1 MSQEMVT
8 EVLDECKSGM
18 HKAIEALT
26 RELGRVRTGRASLTL
41 LDGIKID
48 YFGTLTPLNQVA
60 SLAIPESR
68 MISIQPWDTSVIPI
82 IEKAINK
89 SDLGIN
95 PSNDGKQIRLAIPRP
110 TEERRKE
117 LVKVVK
123 KIGETGK
130 ISLRSNR
137 RDAIEMLKSLEKDKD
152 ISEDENKRGQADIQK
167 LTDDF
172 VKKVDDIIVEK
183 EKEVMSI

>member
-1 MSQEMVT
+1 MSQDMVT
-8 EVLDECKSGM
+8 EVLDECKGGM
-18 HKAIEALT
+18 QKAIDALT

-68 MISIQPWDTSVIPI
+68 LISIQPWDNSVIPL

-95 PSNDGKQIRLAIPRP
+95 PTNDGKQIRLAIPRP

-123 KIGETGK
+123 KIGESGK

-152 ISEDENKRGQADIQK
+152 NTEDENKRGQVDIQK

-172 VKKVDDIIVEK
+172 VKQIDDIIIDK

>member
-1 MSQEMVT
+1 MVT
-8 EVLDECKSGM
+8 EVTDECKAGM
-18 HKAIEALT
+18 QKTVEALR
-26 RELGRVRTGRASLTL
+26 RELGRVRTGRASLSL

-48 YFGTLTPLNQVA
+48 YFGTPTPLNQVA

-68 MISIQPWDTSVIPI
+68 MISIQPWDHSVIPL

-123 KIGETGK
+123 KIGETSK

-152 ISEDENKRGQADIQK
+152 ITEDENKKGQAEIQR
-167 LTDDF
+167 LTDEY
-172 VKKVDDIIVEK
+172 VKQVDDVIVEK

>member
-1 MSQEMVT
+1 MLKQEMLKQGIS
-8 EVLDECKSGM
+8 VL
-18 HKAIEALT
+18 
-26 RELGRVRTGRASLTL
+26 R
-41 LDGIKID
+41 
-48 YFGTLTPLNQVA
+48 
-60 SLAIPESR
+60 
-68 MISIQPWDTSVIPI
+68 ISH
-82 IEKAINK
+82 
-89 SDLGIN
+89 DLGIN

-123 KIGETGK
+123 KIGETSK

-137 RDAIEMLKSLEKDKD
+137 RDGIEMLKSLEKDKD
-152 ISEDENKRGQADIQK
+152 VTEDENKKGQVEIQK

-172 VKKVDDIIVEK
+172 VKQVDAVIVEK

>member
-8 EVLDECKSGM
+8 EVLDECEGGM
-18 HKAIEALT
+18 QKAIEALT

-68 MISIQPWDTSVIPI
+68 LISIQPWDNSVIPL

-95 PSNDGKQIRLAIPRP
+95 PTNDGKQIRLAIPRP

-152 ISEDENKRGQADIQK
+152 ITEDENKRGQTDIQK

-172 VKKVDDIIVEK
+172 VKQIDDIIIDK

>member
-1 MSQEMVT
+1 MSREMVD
-8 EVLDECKSGM
+8 EVLDECKGGM
-18 HKAIEALT
+18 QKAIDALK
-26 RELGRVRTGRASLTL
+26 RELGRVRTGRASLAL

-48 YFGTLTPLNQVA
+48 YFGTQTPLNQVA

-68 MISIQPWDTSVIPI
+68 MITIQPWDSSVIPT

-95 PSNDGKQIRLAIPRP
+95 PTNDGKQIRLAIPRP
-110 TEERRKE
+110 TEERRRE

-123 KIGETGK
+123 KIGETAK

-152 ISEDENKRGQADIQK
+152 ITEDENKKGQSEVQK

-172 VKKVDDIIVEK
+172 VKKVDKIVTEK
-183 EKEVMSI
+183 EQEVMSI

>member
-1 MSQEMVT
+1 MVS
-8 EVLDECKSGM
+8 EVLDEGRSSMEKTV
-18 HKAIEALT
+18 EALR
-26 RELGRVRTGRASLTL
+26 RELGRVRTGRASLSL

-48 YFGTLTPLNQVA
+48 YFGTPTPLNQVA

-68 MISIQPWDTSVIPI
+68 LISIQPWDSSVIPA

-110 TEERRKE
+110 TEERRRE

-123 KIGETGK
+123 KIGETSK
-130 ISLRSNR
+130 ISLRSGR

-152 ISEDENKRGQADIQK
+152 ITEDENKRGQAEIQK
-167 LTDDF
+167 ITDEF
-172 VKKVDDIIVEK
+172 VKVVDDVIAEK

>member
-8 EVLDECKSGM
+8 EVIDECKAGM
-18 HKAIEALT
+18 QKAIEALT
-26 RELGRVRTGRASLTL
+26 RELGRVRTGRASLSL

-68 MISIQPWDTSVIPI
+68 MISIQPWEKSIIPT

-117 LVKVVK
+117 LVKVVR

-137 RDAIEMLKSLEKDKD
+137 RDALEMLKSLEKDKD
-152 ISEDENKRGQADIQK
+152 ITEDENKRGQTDIQK

-172 VKKVDDIIVEK
+172 VKQVDAIIVDK

>member
-1 MSQEMVT
+1 MSQDMVS
-8 EVLDECKSGM
+8 EVRDECKAGM
-18 HKAIEALT
+18 QKAIEALT
-26 RELGRVRTGRASLTL
+26 RELGRVRTGRASLSL

-68 MISIQPWDTSVIPI
+68 LISIQPWDNSVIPL

-95 PSNDGKQIRLAIPRP
+95 PANDGKQIRLAIPRP

-123 KIGETGK
+123 KIGESGK

-152 ISEDENKRGQADIQK
+152 ITEDENKRGQVDIQK

-172 VKKVDDIIVEK
+172 VKQVDDIIIEK

>member
-1 MSQEMVT
+1 MMVA
-8 EVLDECKSGM
+8 EVVDEGSSSMQKTL
-18 HKAIEALT
+18 EALK
-26 RELGRVRTGRASLTL
+26 RELGRVRTGRASLSL

-48 YFGTLTPLNQVA
+48 YFGTPTPLNQVA

-68 MISIQPWDTSVIPI
+68 LISIQPWDSTVIPA

-95 PSNDGKQIRLAIPRP
+95 PSNDGKQIRLSIPRP

-123 KIGETGK
+123 KIGETSK

-137 RDAIEMLKSLEKDKD
+137 RDAIEMLKSLEKDKE
-152 ISEDENKRGQADIQK
+152 ITEDENKKGQAEIQK

-172 VKKVDDIIVEK
+172 VKKVDKVISDK

>member
-1 MSQEMVT
+1 MSQEMVA
-8 EVLDECKSGM
+8 EVVDECKAGM
-18 HKAIEALT
+18 QKAIEALT
-26 RELGRVRTGRASLTL
+26 RELGRVRTGRASLSL

-68 MISIQPWDTSVIPI
+68 MISIQPWEKSIIPI

-117 LVKVVK
+117 LVKVVR

-137 RDAIEMLKSLEKDKD
+137 RDALEMLKSLEKDKD
-152 ISEDENKRGQADIQK
+152 ITEDENKRGQTDIQK

-172 VKKVDDIIVEK
+172 VKQVDGIIVDK